1 MKSRVFP
8 ETGSY
13 LFCNLARVGLVV
25 ALLVAVQG
33 IVPQPPV
40 HAAIIAVNTIDDEDN
55 SDGDCSLR
63 EAIYAANNDVV
74 RDRCIAGSGD
84 DVIDLTGVAGTITL
98 GATPIPSPGS
108 KSCANLTGVA
118 GTITLGGTELAIS
131 NNLTITGPGA
141 DQLTISGSNASR
153 VFNVAVNV
161 VVVVSDVTIANGNST
176 GGNGG
181 GILNGGTLTINRCT
195 FASNRTTANGG
206 GIGNYG
212 TATVNSSTFYDN
224 EANLN
229 GGGVYNEVG
238 TLVVNNSTFSGNRA
252 SEGAFDNY
260 GGGGICNMEEFEPA
274 ELTVNNSTI
283 TGNSA
288 RWGGGMSN
296 FGGTVNAKNTIV
308 ADNTVHAWGAGPN
321 CNSSST
327 ITTSYNL
334 ESGTDCGF
342 TGTGDLQ
349 SADADLGSLQ
359 DNGGPTWTH
368 ALSADSPAINAGSCT
383 DIAGNPVTTDQR
395 GVLRIGPCDIGAY
408 EYVLWVYLPQVMRNS
423 P

>member
-25 ALLVAVQG
+25 VLLVAAQG
-33 IVPQPPV
+33 IVPQQPV
-40 HAAIIAVNTIDDEDN
+40 HAAIIAVNTVGDEDD

-63 EAIYAANNDVV
+63 EAIYAANNDVA
-74 RDRCIAGSGD
+74 RDTCIAGSGD
-84 DVIDLTGVAGTITL
+84 DVID
-98 GATPIPSPGS
+98 
-108 KSCANLTGVA
+108 LTGVA

-224 EANLN
+224 EAKLN
-229 GGGVYNEVG
+229 GGGICNYNG

>member
-13 LFCNLARVGLVV
+13 LSCNLARVGLVV

-40 HAAIIAVNTIDDEDN
+40 HAAIIAVNTVGDEDN

-63 EAIYAANNDVV
+63 EAIYAANNDVA

-84 DVIDLTGVAGTITL
+84 DVIGLTGVAGTI
-98 GATPIPSPGS
+98 A
-108 KSCANLTGVA
+108 
-118 GTITLGGTELAIS
+118 LGGAELAIS
-131 NNLTITGPGA
+131 SNLTITGPGA
-141 DQLTISGSNASR
+141 DQLTISGNNASR

-161 VVVVSDVTIANGNST
+161 VVVVSDVTVANGNST

-181 GILNGGTLTINRCT
+181 GIYNAGTLTINRCT
-195 FASNRTTANGG
+195 LASNRTAGNGG
-206 GIGNYG
+206 GISNSG

-288 RWGGGMSN
+288 RWGGGISN
-296 FGGTVNAKNTIV
+296 FDGTLNVKNTIV
-308 ADNTVHAWGAGPN
+308 AGNTVHAGGAGPN

-359 DNGGPTWTH
+359 DNSGPTWTH

-395 GVLRIGPCDIGAY
+395 GVLRISPCDIGAY
-408 EYVLWVYLPQVMRNS
+408 EYVLRVYLPQVMRNS